1 MTEKKVIWDL
11 CSGLG
16 GWTQAFVDDEQWKV
30 YSFEINGQLIADVRE
45 RDIDLYYQ
53 NGLDTA
59 IIADVTRWQ
68 SWVSNYPW
76 PDVITCSPP
85 CTEFST
91 AFNSPRARA
100 EREDRAYT
108 PDLKV
113 SLACKEIIDWCQP
126 EHWIAENVY
135 GSARYLEP
143 IFGSTRQAIRPW
155 IFYGKYPGLHLP
167 KDWEHTKKDH
177 DVTSTHPYRPNVR
190 GMMPYQ
196 ISLALKQSV
205 EDQKTLK
212 EWL

>member
-1 MTEKKVIWDL
+1 MTRKVIWDL

-16 GWTQAFVDDEQWKV
+16 GWTQAFVESENWEV
-30 YSFEINGQLIADVRE
+30 YSFEINEQLIEDVRE
-45 RDIDLYYQ
+45 IDIDLYYQ
-53 NGLDTA
+53 NGMEST
-59 IIADVTRWQ
+59 IIADVTEWKK
-68 SWVSNYPW
+68 WAGGYPW

-91 AFNSPRARA
+91 AYNAPRSNA
-100 EREDRAYT
+100 ERDGQEWQ
-108 PDLKV
+108 PDMTV

-126 EHWIAENVY
+126 EHWIVENVY

-143 IFGSTRQAIRPW
+143 VFGPTRQAIRPW

-167 KDWEHTKKDH
+167 VNWKHTKNEH
-177 DVTSTHPYRPNVR
+177 DVTSTHPYRANIR

-205 EDQKTLK
+205 EDQWSLERWT
-212 EWL
+212 